1 MKRILL
7 LSLLF
12 GLLSSVALGQAVTRE
27 KLLKRKPSTVNKYD
41 TTLRQSNQYFLMMD
55 FAEAKINNPEEYAD
69 RESFILIAD
78 NYAPVRDMALLR
90 KINKPVHV
98 ILCGTQAGY
107 IHVEYLQIAYKT
119 GGSVHTIE
127 EDIENLTEMSEG
139 AKLEIGGIT
148 YQIQRGK
155 FVIVRGS

>member
-55 FAEAKINNPEEYAD
+55 FAEAKINNPEEYAAFLD
-69 RESFILIAD
+69 KQVERVELFYRLPSFCVL
-78 NYAPVRDMALLR
+78 
-90 KINKPVHV
+90 
-98 ILCGTQAGY
+98 
-107 IHVEYLQIAYKT
+107 
-119 GGSVHTIE
+119 
-127 EDIENLTEMSEG
+127 
-139 AKLEIGGIT
+139 
-148 YQIQRGK
+148 
-155 FVIVRGS
+155 